1 MSKRDPFPHDYP
13 SLLETLEKLAAG
25 LVTHGTALGFSATE
39 VTAAGSDAG
48 YARYV
53 HTHHQRLRSSSTQW
67 SDWKEVLFNGGEGT
81 TTAVPAF
88 PAAPA
93 TSVAA
98 VLPGIV
104 LRARANAR
112 RAKASPNYSVA
123 IGKALGI
130 EGAEEAAPD
139 LDTLQPELAAELTGG
154 KVKVGWTRGAADA
167 LEIHVD
173 RGDGKGFTFLAID
186 TVPDYVDTEA
196 IPAAPAVWKYK
207 AIYRKADERI
217 GQWSAVVSV
226 GLGG

>member
-1 MSKRDPFPHDYP
+1 MSKKDPFPHDYP
-13 SLLETLEKLAAG
+13 SLLEILEKIAAG
-25 LVTHGTALGFSATE
+25 LVTHGTSLGFTAPE
-39 VTAAGSDAG
+39 VAAAGSDAT

-53 HTHHQRLRSSSTQW
+53 HTQQQRLRSSASQW
-67 SDWKEVLFNGGEGT
+67 SDWKDAVFNGGEGSA
-81 TTAVPAF
+81 TALPAF

-93 TSVAA
+93 TAATA

-130 EGAEEAAPD
+130 EGAEETAPA
-139 LDTLQPELAAELTGG
+139 LDTLQPELTAALAGSR
-154 KVKVGWTRGAADA
+154 VKVGWIRGAADA

-173 RGDGKGFTFLAID
+173 RGDGKGFAFLAID

>member
-1 MSKRDPFPHDYP
+1 MAKKDPFPHDYP

-39 VTAAGSDAG
+39 VTASGADAT

-53 HTHHQRLRSSSTQW
+53 HTQQQRLRSSAGQW
-67 SDWKEVLFNGGEGT
+67 SDWKDVVFNGGDGT
-81 TTAVPAF
+81 TTAVPQF
-88 PAAPA
+88 PPVPTPAATA
-93 TSVAA
+93 VA
-98 VLPGIV
+98 PGIV

-130 EGAEEAAPD
+130 EGTEEVAPD
-139 LDTLQPELAAELTGG
+139 LDLLQPALVATLAGG
-154 KVKVGWTRGAADA
+154 KVKVAWTRGVADA
-167 LEIHVD
+167 LELQVD
-173 RGDGKGFTFLAID
+173 RGDGKGFVFLAID
-186 TVPDYVDTEA
+186 TVPDYVDTEMA
-196 IPAAPAVWKYK
+196 PAAPAVWKYK